1 MKVLQIIFAV
11 LGMMTPQ
18 LRAEFAKFFDEW
30 AAKAKQTPS
39 PADDAIVMIL
49 RGLLGV

>member
-18 LRAEFAKFFDEW
+18 LRVEFTKFFDEW
-30 AAKAKQTPS
+30 AAKAKETPS

-49 RGLLGV
+49 RGMLGV